1 LKYRL
6 ALAAFLAFGIGRVRA
21 GENWPQAAGP
31 NGSWTA
37 AGPNVP
43 LRWSVS
49 NDQNIVWRTPLPEV
63 GQGGIAV
70 WGDRVFLTTMKPLAA
85 DAKKKAGR
93 DVVGYCLDGVTGKIL
108 WSVDLPGAVDCN
120 YAYGFSD
127 PTTPSPITDGLHVWF
142 YNSAGAVGCWDFSGR
157 QVWLRQWHPTEHRPF
172 NKQFE
177 PILEGDTVL
186 NMEPRDEG
194 DPKREAQDPWNYLR
208 GLDKLTGKTLWV
220 ADDALTHYNT
230 PMRGTLPDGTPAVLQ
245 GRGAYHGSPEAPT
258 GLSMTSL
265 AGGHAGQ
272 TLWRFEGSGR
282 ALYTMQ
288 WDRQYAYWLTE
299 DGGEHQVLDVQ
310 TGKLLRTQSL
320 SEKVDWRRFDP
331 VKGGYV
337 LQADVN
343 LKQLAAPLNVF
354 PAWFTNIV
362 VDGYHYFLCFTDTE
376 KKAGPPHCVGRV
388 NIETGK
394 VEYLELPVRVLT
406 KAGASPAYVW
416 GLSEPS
422 STVNSRGIDV
432 AGDPR
437 SRRDGWYWCFLPH
450 PTAVDGKIFFTTM
463 TGITYVIDGGAKV
476 LDENALL
483 AVNDLGPIGQT
494 WSLNSISY
502 ANGRLYHRSMKEAV
516 CIGTK

>member
-1 LKYRL
+1 MKYRL

-362 VDGYHYFLCFTDTE
+362 VTDTITSC
-376 KKAGPPHCVGRV
+376 ASPTPRRR
-388 NIETGK
+388 
-394 VEYLELPVRVLT
+394 PVRRT
-406 KAGASPAYVW
+406 AWAGSTSRPARLNIWNSLCGFSQRPAPLPRTSGGCRNRHRRSIRAASMWPATPAP
-416 GLSEPS
+416 GAMDG
-422 STVNSRGIDV
+422 TGAFCRIR
-432 AGDPR
+432 PR
-437 SRRDGWYWCFLPH
+437 S
-450 PTAVDGKIFFTTM
+450 T
-463 TGITYVIDGGAKV
+463 
-476 LDENALL
+476 E
-483 AVNDLGPIGQT
+483 
-494 WSLNSISY
+494 
-502 ANGRLYHRSMKEAV
+502 RSSSPR
-516 CIGTK
+516 